1 MNPTRVGFDPGVVML
16 FSISNFS
23 LHSLYC
29 SKACNELTGPIS
41 ASMHQRTTKL
51 LSKRYR
57 SGGEPLATLCSIW
70 RARRPWFE
78 PQTFWFRDECVTD
91 WPTGGIFLIS
101 PLQLFQIK
109 ICPPFQRFFFLS
121 FSTGSGASRIVTGGR
136 SQPNRDRNNLGG
148 ASSN

>member
-1 MNPTRVGFDPGVVML
+1 MNPARVGFDPGVVML

-41 ASMHQRTTKL
+41 ALMHQRTTKL

-57 SGGEPLATLCSIW
+57 SGGEPAMFDLTGSTPLIW
-70 RARRPWFE
+70 TSNFLVQRWMCYRLTNWRYFSDFSTSAFS
-78 PQTFWFRDECVTD
+78 DKNL
-91 WPTGGIFLIS
+91 PTIS
-101 PLQLFQIK
+101 EI
-109 ICPPFQRFFFLS
+109 FFLS